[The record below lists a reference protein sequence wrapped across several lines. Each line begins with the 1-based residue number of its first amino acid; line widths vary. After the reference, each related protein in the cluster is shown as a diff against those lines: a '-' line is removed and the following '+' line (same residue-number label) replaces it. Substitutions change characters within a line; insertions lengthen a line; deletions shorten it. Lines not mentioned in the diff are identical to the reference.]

1 MFFVLY
7 FILDNMVILP
17 FCKTDRALRHFL
29 FIFHIGIILYF
40 ILEYGISYCLQM
52 QWHVCCDNEVWGY
65 SLVLLIHGFAQNGST
80 IWIIGK
86 RKQAHSVGHTS
97 RPIPLKEQH
106 WDSCGG
112 DGSAPRSAQK
122 IQSFQSYGKLSKL
135 SWISPPTSS
144 IKLCQHIFTMLCFC
158 FCSQVCGKISHVDT
172 KLINFTRLTTFDD
185 IAFSK
190 RNTICFMCFPSRY
203 IFQTNVLDQKFFSYH
218 SFVSAGVWALLCHP
232 DIGWQHDNL
241 DSAW

>member
-17 FCKTDRALRHFL
+17 FCNTDRALRHFW

-112 DGSAPRSAQK
+112 DGSAPRSAEK

-135 SWISPPTSS
+135 SWISP
-144 IKLCQHIFTMLCFC
+144 QHLQSNFVNTFSQ
-158 FCSQVCGKISHVDT
+158 CSVFVFAPKCVGK
-172 KLINFTRLTTFDD
+172 FLTLTQ
-185 IAFSK
+185 
-190 RNTICFMCFPSRY
+190 N
-203 IFQTNVLDQKFFSYH
+203 
-218 SFVSAGVWALLCHP
+218 W
-232 DIGWQHDNL
+232 
-241 DSAW
+241 

>member
-1 MFFVLY
+1 
-7 FILDNMVILP
+7 
-17 FCKTDRALRHFL
+17 
-29 FIFHIGIILYF
+29 
-40 ILEYGISYCLQM
+40 M

-112 DGSAPRSAQK
+112 DGSALDRPKKFKVSKAMV
-122 IQSFQSYGKLSKL
+122 SFQNCPEYPHPHLQSNFVNTFSQCSVFVLLPSVWENFSCWHKIDKF
-135 SWISPPTSS
+135 PPPPHNFRRYCFLKKKHDMSHVFS
-144 IKLCQHIFTMLCFC
+144 IKI
-158 FCSQVCGKISHVDT
+158 
-172 KLINFTRLTTFDD
+172 
-185 IAFSK
+185 
-190 RNTICFMCFPSRY
+190 Y

-218 SFVSAGVWALLCHP
+218 SFVSTGVWALSPCHP

-241 DSAW
+241 DYAW